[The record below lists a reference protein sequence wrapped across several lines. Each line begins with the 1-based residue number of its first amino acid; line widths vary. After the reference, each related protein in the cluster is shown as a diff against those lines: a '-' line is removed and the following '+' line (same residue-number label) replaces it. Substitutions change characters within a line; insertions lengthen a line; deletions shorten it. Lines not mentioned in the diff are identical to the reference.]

1 MVKHFIPSLL
11 LLTICGA
18 FVVTA
23 QIRNGELNGFR
34 AALAASQPRLL
45 FWNRRPDNPQQP
57 IVIVQPNQDSN
68 RDRRPPW
75 ADYPYFPPYRFPP
88 NQIPGLSDLYGGT
101 GGSIIIVNPNNA
113 QNFSF
118 PPGVGAA
125 AGGAGGGAGV
135 VPGPGGGRSGS
146 FRRESIP
153 LIDILQ
159 GLSAQENDSEANE
172 WDGAAPLA
180 AATTAA
186 QEPLGKYGAGE
197 EQYDKE
203 PNEDEFALLERQA
216 ARGLSPKQ
224 LFSYLVQDKKR
235 RRFQEAVAGI
245 YLRNYN
251 QNQK

>member
-1 MVKHFIPSLL
+1 MAFERLQSIDIIIVLCIPVHDHVSP
-11 LLTICGA
+11 ICIH
-18 FVVTA
+18 T
-23 QIRNGELNGFR
+23 
-34 AALAASQPRLL
+34 ALAASQPRLF
-45 FWNRRPDNPQQP
+45 FWNGSPNSPQRPI
-57 IVIVQPNQDSN
+57 IVVQPNQDSN

-75 ADYPYFPPYRFPP
+75 AAYPYFPPYRFPP
-88 NQIPGLSDLYGGT
+88 NQIPGLSNLYGGNR
-101 GGSIIIVNPNNA
+101 GSIIIVDANNA
-113 QNFSF
+113 QNFAF
-118 PPGVGAA
+118 PPGAGAA
-125 AGGAGGGAGV
+125 AGGAAGGAA
-135 VPGPGGGRSGS
+135 GPGGGRSGS

-186 QEPLGKYGAGE
+186 QEPLGEYGAGE
-197 EQYDKE
+197 EQHDKE

-216 ARGLSPKQ
+216 ARG
-224 LFSYLVQDKKR
+224 KKR
-235 RRFQEAVAGI
+235 RRFQEAVASI

>member
-125 AGGAGGGAGV
+125 AGG
-135 VPGPGGGRSGS
+135 
-146 FRRESIP
+146 
-153 LIDILQ
+153 
-159 GLSAQENDSEANE
+159 LSAQENDSEANE